1 MRKDTLKEIRR
12 SITRARDEHRKN
24 LNEISRINDSVKYSP
39 HTSTV
44 FDKNNL
50 NQASIDDTADEG
62 GGIDEVEKKFGDYE
76 DLNIKQQSPVPPSQ
90 QNPQSSAEPNKVTV
104 TQSVALEKM
113 PQFPCPLEKVPFNLT
128 MRDTA
133 NHNKKLMRVQSSE
146 RKDIIGSIGSSKI
159 DMLQQNLQKL
169 EKLERRLM
177 RGRGQKEA
185 AKNR

>member
-1 MRKDTLKEIRR
+1 MQQSPNRKIKDRFPAAAANERTSMRKDTLKEIRR

-44 FDKNNL
+44 FDKDNL

-62 GGIDEVEKKFGDYE
+62 KKFDDYE
-76 DLNIKQQSPVPPSQ
+76 DLNTKQRSPITSQ
-90 QNPQSSAEPNKVTV
+90 QIAPQSSSAAEPSKVTV

-128 MRDTA
+128 MRDPA
-133 NHNKKLMRVQSSE
+133 NNHKKLMRV
-146 RKDIIGSIGSSKI
+146 
-159 DMLQQNLQKL
+159 
-169 EKLERRLM
+169 
-177 RGRGQKEA
+177 
-185 AKNR
+185 